1 MQTNHSFFVTLR
13 KIQKKMK
20 KFILPILLLTALFS
34 SCHHHDD
41 LSKVIPVANRTV
53 LVYISGENT
62 LSPYIKSELS
72 ELREGS
78 KGIGNNHLVVYVDAA
93 DKTQM
98 PYLIRIE
105 EGVTV
110 DSIAFDHDPIS
121 SDPAAMLDIL
131 TQVST
136 YYPGKDYGLVL
147 WGHASGWLLEDSVS
161 SASLSRPLRG
171 YGIDNGKNEGVIGK
185 GADIGAWINMNTLAK
200 VLKTWNMPISFIFAD
215 CCQFQCIESAYELRH
230 CAKYIIGSPAEIP
243 GVGAPYRSIT
253 KALFYQNADFY
264 SDIAKRYFEQIV
276 DGCRVPISVI
286 KCSELDNLAAATNK
300 ILHTF
305 AASMGTNPNMS
316 GRIYYKGSITKPIEN
331 VMYDMNDF
339 MLHESAPGDYDD
351 WKQAFNKCVVV
362 QLAANKWITNNQV
375 NFNTF
380 TVNKTTYGGVSM
392 YVPQQRPG
400 SSYDKYNS
408 DIKKTSWYQ
417 AIQAKD
423 FNW

>member
-1 MQTNHSFFVTLR
+1 MPFSTLKKITNENNYYRLNFTTYDLDTKEANEEFEVYLR
-13 KIQKKMK
+13 TQLANLHE
-20 KFILPILLLTALFS
+20 FDP
-34 SCHHHDD
+34 DD
-41 LSKVIPVANRTV
+41 DSAI
-53 LVYISGENT
+53 YISSTMLN
-62 LSPYIKSELS
+62 
-72 ELREGS
+72 
-78 KGIGNNHLVVYVDAA
+78 
-93 DKTQM
+93 
-98 PYLIRIE
+98 YL
-105 EGVTV
+105 
-110 DSIAFDHDPIS
+110 
-121 SDPAAMLDIL
+121 
-131 TQVST
+131 Q
-136 YYPGKDYGLVL
+136 
-147 WGHASGWLLEDSVS
+147 
-161 SASLSRPLRG
+161 
-171 YGIDNGKNEGVIGK
+171 
-185 GADIGAWINMNTLAK
+185 
-200 VLKTWNMPISFIFAD
+200 
-215 CCQFQCIESAYELRH
+215 
-230 CAKYIIGSPAEIP
+230 
-243 GVGAPYRSIT
+243 
-253 KALFYQNADFY
+253 
-264 SDIAKRYFEQIV
+264 
-276 DGCRVPISVI
+276 
-286 KCSELDNLAAATNK
+286 TNK